1 MSTIGESGRPQGAV
15 PRHYTAN
22 ITRSSASNAA
32 LFTLP
37 AGSTILSMRVLGTV
51 VSNAGTEA
59 RISVGCNTNERV
71 FISEYNV
78 KTNGNLQAY
87 PSSSLLL
94 GTLSDPNPVN
104 VIGRYDET
112 GTASTAGGPFTVD
125 FEVI

>member
-1 MSTIGESGRPQGAV
+1 MSTIGESGRPEGAV
-15 PRHYTAN
+15 ARHYTAN
-22 ITRSSASNAA
+22 ITRSTTSNAS

-37 AGSTILSMRVLGTV
+37 AGSTILSMRVLGTID
-51 VSNAGTEA
+51 SDAGTEA

-78 KTNGNLQAY
+78 STNGNLQAY
-87 PSSSLLL
+87 PSSSLML

-112 GTASTAGGPFTVD
+112 GDASSAGGPWTVD
-125 FEVI
+125 FEIL